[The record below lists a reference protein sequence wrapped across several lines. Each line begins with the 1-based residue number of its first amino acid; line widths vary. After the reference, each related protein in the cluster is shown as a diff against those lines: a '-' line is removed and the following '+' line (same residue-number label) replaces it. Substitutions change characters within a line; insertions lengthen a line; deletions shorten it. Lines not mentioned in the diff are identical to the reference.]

1 MPVNRRNYYALMNR
15 RAGYL
20 AAAEEAMNRGDTAE
34 LKAQMAKAKELDPQ
48 LDDMNALMAEQD
60 RYDREHAPKFG
71 TGARD
76 LEEMGRALRAHEAVR
91 FNVGEL
97 LTARRD
103 SVTVATGSIV
113 APVGAG
119 TEIRDGFAGQVSG
132 LIDLVNTVDF
142 TGLSAVEEPY
152 VISEMAAQGG
162 KVTTTAGTAR
172 TASDPTFGKAK
183 IAPHEVTTTSY
194 VDRNLRRLSNAGYA
208 TKVQSMALRALRRKV
223 NGLIVNGDGAS
234 SPDMFGITTAKNTGG
249 TAIFDTQA
257 LGTAIGIDTLNT
269 LIYAYGGS
277 EELGGSARLVITK
290 QNLQNLCKLRG
301 TNEKRNLF
309 RCIPDAGNAN
319 SGVIDGDGLVVPY
332 TIASDIGDAKIG
344 YGDPMNY
351 ELALFGDYVIRL
363 DESYKAGERLDTILG
378 DVFVGGNLVVD
389 KGFVIGTIGG

>member
-1 MPVNRRNYYALMNR
+1 MAFNRRNYYDLMNR

-20 AAAEEAMNRGDTAE
+20 AAAEEALSRGDRNE
-34 LKAQMAKAKELDPQ
+34 YQAQLNNAQALNGQ

-132 LIDLVNTVDF
+132 LIDMVTAEDF

-162 KVTTTAGTAR
+162 KTTTTAGTAR

-183 IAPHEVTTTSY
+183 ISHYEVTTTSY

-208 TKVQSMALRALRRKV
+208 TKVQSMALRALRRKA

-234 SPDMFGITTAKNTGG
+234 TPDMFGICNAKNTDGA
-249 TAIFDTQA
+249 AIYASAA

-269 LIYAYGGS
+269 LVYAYGGS
-277 EELGGSARLVITK
+277 EELGGNARLLITK
-290 QNLQNLCKLRG
+290 ANLQALCKLRG

-309 RCIPDAGNAN
+309 RCIPEAGNPN
-319 SGVIDGDGLVVPY
+319 SGVIDGDGLLVPY
-332 TIASDIGDAKIG
+332 TIVSAIGDTKIA
-344 YGDPMNY
+344 YGDPLNY
-351 ELALFGDYVIRL
+351 ELGLFGDYTIRI
-363 DESYKAGERLDTILG
+363 DESYKAGERLDTVLG
-378 DVFVGGNLVVD
+378 DVLVGGNLVVD